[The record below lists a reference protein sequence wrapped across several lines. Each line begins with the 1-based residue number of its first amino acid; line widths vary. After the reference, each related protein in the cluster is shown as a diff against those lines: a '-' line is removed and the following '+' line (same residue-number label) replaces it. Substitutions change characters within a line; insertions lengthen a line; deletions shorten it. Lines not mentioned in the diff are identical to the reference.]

1 MASSVIATNRG
12 ARGLDHRTVWRWHFY
27 AGLFCIPFVLWLSA
41 TGTIYLF
48 KPQIEGFLDRPY
60 DNLAIT
66 HPAPVSA
73 QVQAAVRAVPGS
85 VLDQYQ
91 LPRNANA
98 SAQILVDRGTQQFRV
113 YVHPQTL
120 QVLKI
125 DNEDHRLEKVV
136 FHLHGELLMGERGSW
151 IIELAGSWA
160 VVMIVTGIFL
170 WWPRDAKGL
179 GGVLYPRLRAG
190 GRTFWKDIHS
200 VTGIWISFLVLFQL
214 FTGLPWAKSWSAYL
228 SAARHLSGEHN
239 FKQDWLVSSSAE
251 QAARASRSSGMDGM
265 DMGHMQDTD
274 HPKHGGYGSHSAGAM
289 DYLPIDKI
297 APTVAGLHLAYP
309 ALIAPPNRSG
319 GNWTAKSDAQDRPL
333 RVDLVLDPKTGAILQ
348 RKDFSSKPWLDRV
361 IGVGIAAHEGQ
372 LFGPLNQILSLFM
385 VGGLVTLSISGL
397 VMWWRRRPEG
407 VLGAPSSVRKVPFSI
422 ALVVFIVA
430 FGIYMPFLG
439 GSIILVFLCERFL
452 LRNIP
457 PVQIWLGLGS
467 PVR

>member
-1 MASSVIATNRG
+1 
-12 ARGLDHRTVWRWHFY
+12 
-27 AGLFCIPFVLWLSA
+27 
-41 TGTIYLF
+41 
-48 KPQIEGFLDRPY
+48 
-60 DNLAIT
+60 
-66 HPAPVSA
+66 
-73 QVQAAVRAVPGS
+73 
-85 VLDQYQ
+85 
-91 LPRNANA
+91 
-98 SAQILVDRGTQQFRV
+98 
-113 YVHPQTL
+113 
-120 QVLKI
+120 
-125 DNEDHRLEKVV
+125 
-136 FHLHGELLMGERGSW
+136 
-151 IIELAGSWA
+151 
-160 VVMIVTGIFL
+160 
-170 WWPRDAKGL
+170 
-179 GGVLYPRLRAG
+179 
-190 GRTFWKDIHS
+190 
-200 VTGIWISFLVLFQL
+200 
-214 FTGLPWAKSWSAYL
+214 
-228 SAARHLSGEHN
+228 
-239 FKQDWLVSSSAE
+239 
-251 QAARASRSSGMDGM
+251 MDGM